1 MSSTRSQL
9 NVRVSPEVERLIDD
23 KRVALKEKHGYIPT
37 RSDILRLALAAYL
50 KVDLSKW
57 EVDGRKGK

>member
-1 MSSTRSQL
+1 MSSSRSQL

-23 KRVALKEKHGYIPT
+23 KRIALKEKLGHIPT
-37 RSDILRLALAAYL
+37 RSEILRLALSAYL

-57 EVDGRKGK
+57 EVDGRKAK